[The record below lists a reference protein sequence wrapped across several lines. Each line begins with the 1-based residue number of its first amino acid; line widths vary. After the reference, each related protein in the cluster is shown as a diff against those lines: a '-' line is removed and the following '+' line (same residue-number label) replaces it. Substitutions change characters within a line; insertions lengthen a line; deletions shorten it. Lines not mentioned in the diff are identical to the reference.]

1 MLHKLLLLV
10 ICFCAT
16 SFSLLAQGCSDAGFC
31 SINALKPT
39 TSLFQQG
46 EATESTPKNQF
57 KTGMSYGRA
66 DNQILAVANYV
77 EYNRQISEKLSTDIK
92 LTSLWQTGNG
102 ISTWGVGDLFVNVN
116 YRPIQRLSF
125 TIGTKIPLQNA
136 DNQLDNVPLPMDYQ
150 ASLGTLDLIVG
161 VGYSIQKWQFL
172 VGYQQP
178 LTQNNNRFVAA
189 NFSPTSPLS
198 SFQTTNRFNRSGD
211 VLLRIAYPFQVG
223 KKISITPSVLP
234 IYHLAN
240 DGFVDGLG
248 QEIRIRN
255 SAGLTLNLNGIIDF
269 QVSPKSSLQLL
280 VAMPVVVRPSRPDG
294 LTRSFLVNLEYSIR
308 F

>member
-1 MLHKLLLLV
+1 
-10 ICFCAT
+10 
-16 SFSLLAQGCSDAGFC
+16 
-31 SINALKPT
+31 
-39 TSLFQQG
+39 
-46 EATESTPKNQF
+46 
-57 KTGMSYGRA
+57 MSYGRA

-92 LTSLWQTGNG
+92 LTSLWQNGNG

-125 TIGTKIPLQNA
+125 TVGAKIPLQGA
-136 DNQLDNVPLPMDYQ
+136 DKQLDNLPLPMDYQ

-172 VGYQQP
+172 VGFQQP

-189 NFSPTSPLS
+189 NFLPTSPLS

-248 QEIRIRN
+248 QETRIRN
-255 SAGLTLNLNGIIDF
+255 SSGLTLNLNGIIDF
-269 QVSPKSSLQLL
+269 QISPKSSIQLL
-280 VAMPVVVRPSRPDG
+280 LAMPVVVRPSRPDG
-294 LTRSFLVNLEYSIR
+294 LTRSFLANLEYSIR